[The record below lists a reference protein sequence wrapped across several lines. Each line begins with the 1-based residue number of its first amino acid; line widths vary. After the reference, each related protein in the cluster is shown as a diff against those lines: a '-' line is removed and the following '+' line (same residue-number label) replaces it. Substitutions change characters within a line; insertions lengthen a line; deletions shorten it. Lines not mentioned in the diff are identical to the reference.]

1 MEKQLM
7 PYARHTDPT
16 TSHQAAAS
24 VNLNSMTATKKMIYA
39 ILQEPFTDEQ
49 VAELYENAVRL
60 GLAPR
65 ASLSGIRSRRN
76 ELYREGL
83 IEAVAYGKTVS
94 NRRAII
100 WQASARVD
108 H

>member
-1 MEKQLM
+1 MEQKLM
-7 PYARHTDPT
+7 PHARHTDPT

-24 VNLNSMTATKKMIYA
+24 VNLNTMTATKKMIYA

-49 VAELYENAVRL
+49 VLELYENAVRL
-60 GLAPR
+60 ELAPR
-65 ASLSGIRSRRN
+65 QSLSGLRTRRN

-83 IEAVAYGKTVS
+83 IEAVGFGKTIS

-100 WQASARVD
+100 WQASARVKN
-108 H
+108 

>member
-1 MEKQLM
+1 MEQKLM
-7 PYARHTDPT
+7 PHARHTDPQ
-16 TSHQAAAS
+16 TSHEAAAS

-49 VAELYENAVRL
+49 IAELYENAVRL

-76 ELYREGL
+76 ELYREHL
-83 IEAVAYGKTVS
+83 IEPIGYGKTVS

-100 WQASARVD
+100 WQASARVSN
-108 H
+108 